1 MLVRVRDEVRMFKG
15 ALQQLYDSSIA
26 YGMKKALIADQS
38 KSEMADRIKALEK
51 ENKELRK
58 TIEELEDEAEEI
70 VRKEEEERAS
80 VIEEHIATRA

>member
-1 MLVRVRDEVRMFKG
+1 
-15 ALQQLYDSSIA
+15 
-26 YGMKKALIADQS
+26 
-38 KSEMADRIKALEK
+38 MADRIKALEK

-58 TIEELEDEAEEI
+58 TIEELEDEGEEI